1 MMPPLV
7 GTHGPCIRQPDET
20 AVSPNEP
27 TTVQPAEP
35 TVSPHQPDNQQRL
48 RQRKNIRA
56 EFHDYSGGKYFVTIC
71 TRDKSH
77 YFGKIKDESMH
88 YTPVGKYCKLHLEQI
103 GQHYHYAEVPLFVVM
118 PNHIHAI
125 ICIDPS
131 CRTHGP
137 CINTNHPSCRTHGPC
152 VPTVRTALSVVVG
165 GLKRAV
171 TMFARRNGIEFCWQS
186 RYHDHIIRGVQDGNK
201 IADYIENNVVRWK
214 SDCFNVR

>member
-88 YTPVGKYCKLHLEQI
+88 YTPVGKYCKLQLEQI

-137 CINTNHPSCRTHGPC
+137 C

-171 TMFARRNGIEFCWQS
+171 TMFARRNGIEFGWQS